1 MKTAR
6 KKLCIVSA
14 IPMSLNVFMRPHI
27 EMLAQDYDV
36 TLIANGVANEFFVSN
51 ASGVKIMPVAIARDI
66 NLIHDL
72 KALLSLAGIF
82 RREKFDAVHSITPK
96 AGLLSMLAATL
107 TRTPVRVHT
116 FTGQVWATKS
126 GMVREGLK
134 ALDRLI
140 AWCASSL
147 LTDSP
152 SQRAFLIQEKIVAP
166 EKIQVL
172 GYGSVAGVDVK
183 RFKPNAN
190 ARQQIR
196 SELHI
201 GESEVVCLYLGRLN
215 PDKGVQDLALAF
227 AQIATQVPTAHL
239 VIVGPDEAD
248 MSTGIAQ
255 TLAACSTQYHRVG
268 FTNKPEDYMAAADIF
283 CLPSYRE
290 GFGSVLI
297 EAAATGVPSLA
308 SKIYGITDA
317 VDDGKTGILHEPK
330 QVEQIAQGLLT
341 MIQND
346 QLRKSMA
353 TQAQE
358 RAYQLFGTAVLVE
371 AMRDF
376 YSQLFISQSHE
387 KAI

>member
-1 MKTAR
+1 
-6 KKLCIVSA
+6 
-14 IPMSLNVFMRPHI
+14 MSLNVFMRPHI
-27 EMLAQDYDV
+27 EMLAQDYDL

-126 GMVREGLK
+126 GWVREGLK

-140 AWCASSL
+140 AWCATSL

-166 EKIQVL
+166 EKIRVL
-172 GYGSVAGVDVK
+172 GYGSVAGVDVN

-227 AQIATQVPTAHL
+227 AQIASQVPTAHL

-255 TLAACSTQYHRVG
+255 TLAACSAQYHRVG

-297 EAAATGVPSLA
+297 EAAAAGVPSLA

-341 MIQND
+341 LIQND

-387 KAI
+387 KGYLI